1 MLRVVGK
8 VEFSTYDTA
17 CKTAFANRYDVVY
30 DRKTGVSLGPS
41 ECQKQICK
49 QQIKIVL
56 IEFLLLPQKN

>member
-30 DRKTGVSLGPS
+30 DRKTGVSDL
-41 ECQKQICK
+41 KK
-49 QQIKIVL
+49 KK
-56 IEFLLLPQKN
+56 LLERNNYPETDWTQ